1 MSTYYF
7 MIMKPKRNIKTFF
20 LNKISKRFYLIFA
33 IILLSNLNIYA
44 LGYPL
49 SRLIVATINQVWTIC
64 FIDTIIRHTKFEMFT
79 TTIVLFYGIWA
90 MIYLS
95 RFMELFLEHTL
106 HI

>member
-1 MSTYYF
+1 
-7 MIMKPKRNIKTFF
+7 MKPKLKIKAFL
-20 LNKISKRFYLIFA
+20 LNKITKRFYLVFA

-95 RFMELFLEHTL
+95 RFIELFIANTW